1 MSIVIANP
9 LEGVSRERLR
19 ARTSM
24 KWRTHPD
31 DVLPLWVAEMD
42 VDLAGPVQEAIVR
55 AVREG
60 DTGYPSG
67 DSYARALGRLAAR
80 RWGWSGFPVDRSAL
94 VPDVMLGLVEAL
106 KLVTTPGDP
115 VILSPPV
122 YPPFY
127 SFTEHSGRP
136 VVEAPLREDGRLDL
150 DALDA
155 AFARARSGHQRAAYL
170 LCNPHNPTGVVPSA
184 EELAD
189 LAALADRHGVRVI
202 SDEIHGPLV
211 LPGAEFVPYLS
222 VAADSDALMVTSA
235 SKGWNLAGLK
245 AAVLSAGEGAADD
258 LAGLPEEVG
267 HGASHVA
274 VIAHIAALDHGE
286 AWLDALLAGLDAN
299 RTLLRALLDE
309 QLPEIGW
316 RSPQATYFAWLDC
329 ARLTFAQADMPSALE
344 QSAARG
350 DVTVVTGPAAL
361 FLSRGRVALNSGA
374 NFGSGGE
381 RFVRLN
387 FATSAGL
394 LGDAVSRMRAAI
406 SAPS

>member
-9 LEGVSRERLR
+9 LEGVSRERLF

-42 VDLAGPVQEAIVR
+42 VDLAEPVQEAIVA

-60 DTGYPSG
+60 NTGYPSG
-67 DSYARALGRLAAR
+67 DGYARALGRLAAR
-80 RWGWSGFPVDRSAL
+80 RWGWSEFPVDRSAL

-106 KLVTTPGDP
+106 KLVTAPGDP

-136 VVEAPLREDGRLDL
+136 IVEAPLREDGRLDL
-150 DALDA
+150 DGLDVV
-155 AFARARSGHQRAAYL
+155 FARVRSGHHRAAYL

-184 EELAD
+184 EELGG

-222 VAADSDALMVTSA
+222 VASASDALMVTSA

-258 LAGLPEEVG
+258 LARLPEEVG
-267 HGASHVA
+267 HGASHLA
-274 VIAHIAALDHGE
+274 VIAHVAALDHGE

-309 QLPEIGW
+309 HLPELGW
-316 RSPQATYFAWLDC
+316 RPPQATYFAWLDC
-329 ARLTFAQADMPSALE
+329 ARLTFAGADLPSAQE

-361 FLSRGRVALNSGA
+361 FLSRGKVALNSGA

-387 FATSAGL
+387 FATSAEL
-394 LGDAVSRMRAAI
+394 LRDAVARMCASV
-406 SAPS
+406 SAPR

>member
-1 MSIVIANP
+1 MSVVIANP

-19 ARTSM
+19 TRTRM
-24 KWRTHPD
+24 KWRAHPD

-42 VDLAGPVQEAIVR
+42 VDVAEPVQEAIVR

-106 KLVTTPGDP
+106 KLVTAAGDP
-115 VILSPPV
+115 VILSPPI

-127 SFTEHSGRP
+127 AFSEHSGRP
-136 VVEAPLREDGRLDL
+136 VVEARLREDGRLDL
-150 DALDA
+150 DALDN
-155 AFARARSGHQRAAYL
+155 AFGRARSGHQRAAYL
-170 LCNPHNPTGVVPSA
+170 LCNPHNPTGVVPTA
-184 EELAD
+184 EELAG
-189 LAALADRHGVRVI
+189 LAALADRHRVRVI

-222 VAADSDALMVTSA
+222 VASASDAFMVTSA

-245 AAVLSAGEGAADD
+245 AAVLSGGEAAADD
-258 LAGLPEEVG
+258 LARLPEEVG
-267 HGASHVA
+267 HGASHLA
-274 VIAHIAALDHGE
+274 VLAHVAALDHGE

-299 RTLLRALLDE
+299 RTRLRALLDE
-309 QLPEIGW
+309 HLPEIGW
-316 RSPQATYFAWLDC
+316 RPPQATYFAWLDC
-329 ARLTFAQADMPSALE
+329 SQLVLADADLPSGQE
-344 QSAARG
+344 ESAARG

-361 FLSRGRVALNSGA
+361 FLSRGKVALNAGA
-374 NFGSGGE
+374 TFGSGGE
-381 RFVRLN
+381 AFVRLN
-387 FATSAGL
+387 FATSGEL
-394 LGDAVSRMRAAI
+394 LQDAISRMRAAV
-406 SAPS
+406 STPT